1 MGDHAG
7 QHRDLRGAARPV
19 PTRRAGHGGGADLR
33 IHVRRPRGDEPRADP
48 LRPGPGGQRPHVA
61 APARR
66 RSGGRPGRRAGSRA
80 PAGDGGGGAP
90 GGRTPPPIADARL
103 GARHAGHGR
112 HGRRPGRLARARAE
126 RAGGA
131 GGPRR
136 VLGVSARRRRRG
148 GRPHRL
154 PEYARRGTGQTGHRD
169 GAHRG
174 GAAPGARA
182 AAHAIIGAAREAL
195 RNVAAHSGVVW
206 AEVRVE
212 RRADEVAVSIVD
224 WGRGFDPAL
233 VPAGRYGLG
242 YSIRERMALV
252 GGTVEVESA
261 PGQGTAVTLRWSGV

>member
-1 MGDHAG
+1 MWLLRRGGARADALVAERDREHRRAMVEAARRADERHHRSQMHDSVLATLGMVATGAVRGGSPVLARNAREALEVLEEFSVSPLGDDAAAV
-7 QHRDLRGAARPV
+7 DLIDCLNTLAVEPARPV
-19 PTRRAGHGGGADLR
+19 TATVHTE
-33 IHVRRPRGDEPRADP
+33 V
-48 LRPGPGGQRPHVA
+48 
-61 APARR
+61 
-66 RSGGRPGRRAGSRA
+66 
-80 PAGDGGGGAP
+80 
-90 GGRTPPPIADARL
+90 ARL
-103 GARHAGHGR
+103 PV
-112 HGRRPGRLARARAE
+112 PGL
-126 RAGGA
+126 
-131 GGPRR
+131 
-136 VLGVSARRRRRG
+136 
-148 GRPHRL
+148 
-154 PEYARRGTGQTGHRD
+154 
-169 GAHRG
+169 
-174 GAAPGARA
+174 